1 MIAGRSI
8 TRLHWNPDSTMHALV
23 NIALRAARDAAEV
36 IARHSERLDR
46 VRSIELAPG
55 QNISSMERDAE
66 RSIIYHLQKA
76 YPDYSIES
84 RISGC
89 FPGKDT
95 INTWLIDPLQG
106 HHNANNG
113 YGHFCVSI
121 ALRSGNRVNHAVVL
135 NPLTRE
141 EFTASRGSG
150 AQLNAGRLRGS
161 SKDRLEAGFV
171 GLDTC
176 DDDQDGR
183 HIQLDLQKKLH
194 LLGCNVRASGSTA
207 LDLVYAA
214 AGKLDAGWC
223 LQNDTCALPAAILI
237 LQEAGALISDNKGN
251 PGFSESRELVYG
263 NPKCFKQMLQLRQSL

>member
-1 MIAGRSI
+1 
-8 TRLHWNPDSTMHALV
+8 MHALV

-46 VRSIELAPG
+46 IRSIEVAPG
-55 QNISSMERDAE
+55 QSISSMERDAE
-66 RSIIYHLQKA
+66 RSILYHLQKA

-84 RISGC
+84 RLSGSL
-89 FPGKDT
+89 PGKDT
-95 INTWLIDPLQG
+95 INTWIIDPLQG
-106 HHNANNG
+106 HHNANKG

-121 ALRSGNRVNHAVVL
+121 ALKSGNRVNHAVVL

-141 EFTASRGSG
+141 EFTASRGNG

-161 SKDRLEAGFV
+161 SRDKLEAAFI

-176 DDDQDGR
+176 DENPNER
-183 HIQLDLQKKLH
+183 NTQLELQKKLQA
-194 LLGCNVRASGSTA
+194 LGCYVRASGSTA

-223 LQNDTCALPAAILI
+223 LQSEPCALPAAILV
-237 LQEAGALISDNKGN
+237 LQEAGALISDHTGN
-251 PGFSESRELVYG
+251 PGFTDSRELIYG